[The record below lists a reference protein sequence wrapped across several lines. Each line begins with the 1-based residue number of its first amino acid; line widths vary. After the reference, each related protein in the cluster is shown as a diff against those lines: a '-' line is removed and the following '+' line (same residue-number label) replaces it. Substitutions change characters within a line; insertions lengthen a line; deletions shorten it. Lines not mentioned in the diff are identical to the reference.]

1 MNNSIIFLLK
11 KDNFQLPIW
20 LSERIF
26 NSTSNFR
33 KTENFKSA
41 IDIREITCGFR
52 AIASMYSSVEGGQ
65 TFLNDEKRLLHNI
78 HDDLDLLYVKAIY
91 VKSNFI

>member
-41 IDIREITCGFR
+41 IDIREITCGFW
-52 AIASMYSSVEGGQ
+52 AIASMYSSGEVGGGGAKIS
-65 TFLNDEKRLLHNI
+65 E
-78 HDDLDLLYVKAIY
+78 
-91 VKSNFI
+91 